1 MFGEYCNNIHKYGRG
16 FTMGFRHDMRD
27 KTGQQ
32 QAIVAQRDR
41 EDKLLKEQ
49 NIRRSNNQSPKSKVH
64 GLSLFMRLGV
74 DEKTNYNGI
83 KTMDT
88 YKMFVRKNDYVWF
101 STNSLANG
109 MAKNKVNIIK
119 DSIDNDEDVYIYF
132 VVGKKGGGNN
142 EILYFAEI
150 VDIVTDAEGVRSPDK
165 KLTPNEWKDCTNKI
179 WIKVKRLREN
189 TNLTTK
195 DFVVISSGE
204 ILFNSIEN
212 SEYHFGYIRNMVPV
226 TEL

>member
-1 MFGEYCNNIHKYGRG
+1 
-16 FTMGFRHDMRD
+16 MGFRHDMRD

-49 NIRRSNNQSPKSKVH
+49 NSKQSNKQSSKSLEND
-64 GLSLFMRLGV
+64 LSLFMRLGI

-88 YKMFVRKNDYVWF
+88 YKIFVHKNDFVWF

-109 MAKNKVNIIK
+109 MAKEKVNIIK
-119 DSIDNDEDVYIYF
+119 DAIYNDEVVYMYF

-142 EILYFAEI
+142 EILYCAEI

-179 WIKVKRLREN
+179 WIKVKRLSEN

-204 ILFNSIEN
+204 ILFDSIEN
-212 SEYHFGYIRNMVPV
+212 SEYHFGYITRNVK
-226 TEL
+226 